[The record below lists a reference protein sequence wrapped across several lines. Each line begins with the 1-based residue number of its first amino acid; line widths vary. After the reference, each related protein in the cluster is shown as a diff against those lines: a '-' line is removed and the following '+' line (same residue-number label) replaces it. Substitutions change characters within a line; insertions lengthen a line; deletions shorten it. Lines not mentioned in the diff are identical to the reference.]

1 MFSWFLVVILQT
13 SQWFWGC
20 IAARR
25 SQYSMPSNFRFQ
37 SPTLLG
43 GSTWDGECWPGLRCI
58 YLHPLTSLTSTK
70 TVNARFGTC
79 FVSRVPRSV
88 RNLTQCGIGHRASWI
103 HLADLNHSLSL
114 YVPLN
119 IACVHVGS
127 YIDIANRLPFLTLRV
142 RIPISQQKEASEVNK
157 CSCSMI
163 R

>member
-43 GSTWDGECWPGLRCI
+43 GSTCWERGWGMLTRTQMHIPASSNKSNKHKNCECSIW
-58 YLHPLTSLTSTK
+58 
-70 TVNARFGTC
+70 
-79 FVSRVPRSV
+79 
-88 RNLTQCGIGHRASWI
+88 NLLCEQSSQICGIGHRASWI